1 MFSKL
6 LWFHQDKMLF
16 NILKNLKFG
25 TVFLTMPNG
34 SQHQFSGGLAGPNAD
49 LQIHTKEAVRRILSD
64 GKIGFCEAFMDGH
77 VSSDNLP
84 ELIEL
89 AARHD
94 EYLDE
99 KLKTGLLRK
108 WGLQLFHQL
117 RRNNRGGS
125 AKNIAHHYDLG
136 NSFYEAWLDPT
147 MTYSS
152 AVFDSDDDDLTT
164 AQLNKYQRLA
174 ELADIKPGDRVLE
187 IGCGWGGFAKY
198 VASNIGANVTAITI
212 SKEQFVFTKSLIKQA
227 GLEDKVDLRLMD
239 YRDIHGKFDK
249 IVSIE
254 MFEAVGR
261 NYWQTY
267 FSTISRVLGTGGRA
281 VLQSIT
287 IDHAAYHSYE
297 NQPDFIQRYIFP
309 GGMLPSLPM
318 LERPLMDAGLHLVS
332 ERGYA
337 SHYARTLDEWR
348 RRFNAAWPQLSEP
361 KFDHRFKRM
370 WELYLAYCEGGFR
383 SGLIDVKQMLLM
395 HK

>member
-1 MFSKL
+1 MFYKL
-6 LWFHQDKMLF
+6 LWFHQDKVLF
-16 NILKNLKFG
+16 TILKNLKFG
-25 TVFLTMPNG
+25 KVFLTMPDG
-34 SQHQFSGGLAGPNAD
+34 SRHQFSGGLAGPNAD
-49 LQIHTKEAVRRILSD
+49 LQIHTKKAVRRILID
-64 GKIGFCEAFMDGH
+64 GRIGFCEAFMDGQ
-77 VSSDNLP
+77 VSSNNLP

-99 KLKTGLLRK
+99 KLKTSLLRK

-117 RRNNRGGS
+117 RHNDKGGS

-174 ELADIKPGDRVLE
+174 ELADIKPGERVLE

-198 VASNIGANVTAITI
+198 VASNIGANVVGITI
-212 SKEQFVFTKSLIKQA
+212 SKEQFVFAKGIIKQA
-227 GLEDKVDLRLMD
+227 SLEDKVDLRLMD
-239 YRDIHGKFDK
+239 YRDIQGKFDK

-261 NYWQTY
+261 NYWQAY
-267 FSTISRVLGTGGRA
+267 FSTISRVLSEGGRA

-287 IDHAAYHSYE
+287 IDHAAYRSYE

-348 RRFNAAWPQLSEP
+348 RRFNAAWPNISEP
-361 KFDHRFKRM
+361 RFDHRFKRM

>member
-1 MFSKL
+1 
-6 LWFHQDKMLF
+6 MLF
-16 NILKNLKFG
+16 NILKNLKYG
-25 TVFLTMPNG
+25 KVLLTMPNG
-34 SQHQFSGGLAGPNAD
+34 SQHQFSGKLAGPNAD
-49 LQIHTKEAVRRILSD
+49 LQIHTKEAIRRILGD

-187 IGCGWGGFAKY
+187 IGCCLLY
-198 VASNIGANVTAITI
+198 TS
-212 SKEQFVFTKSLIKQA
+212 
-227 GLEDKVDLRLMD
+227 D
-239 YRDIHGKFDK
+239 
-249 IVSIE
+249 
-254 MFEAVGR
+254 
-261 NYWQTY
+261 
-267 FSTISRVLGTGGRA
+267 
-281 VLQSIT
+281 
-287 IDHAAYHSYE
+287 AA
-297 NQPDFIQRYIFP
+297 
-309 GGMLPSLPM
+309 
-318 LERPLMDAGLHLVS
+318 
-332 ERGYA
+332 
-337 SHYARTLDEWR
+337 DE
-348 RRFNAAWPQLSEP
+348 L
-361 KFDHRFKRM
+361 
-370 WELYLAYCEGGFR
+370 
-383 SGLIDVKQMLLM
+383 
-395 HK
+395 